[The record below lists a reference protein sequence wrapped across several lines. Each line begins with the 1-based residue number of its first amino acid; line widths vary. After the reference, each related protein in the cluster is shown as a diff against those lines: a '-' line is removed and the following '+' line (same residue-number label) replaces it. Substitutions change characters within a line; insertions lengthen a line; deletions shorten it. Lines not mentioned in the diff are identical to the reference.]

1 MTQESERN
9 YQWEQCPI
17 TIAIHL
23 SPVEPGETDRS
34 VCIGVRSY
42 QDVPLLK
49 FVHLSELE
57 LPSIVLELLTALQH
71 SLPERA
77 LQHHARSQQP
87 QAQHAAATQKVTTP
101 SAKPPSPP
109 SLDRNGQMNLFGT

>member
-1 MTQESERN
+1 MALEPERT

-23 SPVEPGETDRS
+23 TPLAPGETDRS

-42 QDVPLLK
+42 QDAPLLK
-49 FVHLSELE
+49 FTQLSELE
-57 LPSIVLELLTALQH
+57 LPPVVLELLAALQQ

-77 LQHHARSQQP
+77 LQHHARAQQP
-87 QAQHAAATQKVTTP
+87 KAQITAAQKTTTP
-101 SAKPPSPP
+101 STQPPSPP
-109 SLDRNGQMNLFGT
+109 ALDRNGQMNLFGA

>member
-1 MTQESERN
+1 MAQEPERN

-23 SPVEPGETDRS
+23 SPMAPGETERS

-49 FVHLSELE
+49 FVQLSELE
-57 LPSIVLELLTALQH
+57 LPPVVLELLEALQQ
-71 SLPERA
+71 SLPEKA
-77 LQHHARSQQP
+77 LQHHTRSQPP
-87 QAQHAAATQKVTTP
+87 QAQNTATQKPPTP
-101 SAKPPSPP
+101 SAKPPAPP
-109 SLDRNGQMNLFGT
+109 ALDRHGQMNLFGA

>member
-1 MTQESERN
+1 MALEPERT

-17 TIAIHL
+17 TIAIHI
-23 SPVEPGETDRS
+23 SPVTPGETDRS

-42 QDVPLLK
+42 QDIPLLK
-49 FVHLSELE
+49 FVQLSELE
-57 LPSIVLELLTALQH
+57 LPPVVLELLEALQQ
-71 SLPERA
+71 SLPEKA

-87 QAQHAAATQKVTTP
+87 KAQNSAAAQKTTTP

-109 SLDRNGQMNLFGT
+109 SRDRHGQMSLFGA

>member
-1 MTQESERN
+1 MVQEPERN

-57 LPSIVLELLTALQH
+57 LPPVVLELLTALQQ

-87 QAQHAAATQKVTTP
+87 QAQNAAAQKITTP
-101 SAKPPSPP
+101 SAKTSSPP
-109 SLDRNGQMNLFGT
+109 SLDRNGQMNLFGA

>member
-1 MTQESERN
+1 MALEPERT

-23 SPVEPGETDRS
+23 SPVAPGETDRS

-42 QDVPLLK
+42 QDAPLLK
-49 FVHLSELE
+49 FTQLSELE
-57 LPSIVLELLTALQH
+57 LPTAILELLAALQQ

-77 LQHHARSQQP
+77 LQHHARAQQP
-87 QAQHAAATQKVTTP
+87 KAQNATQKTTTP
-101 SAKPPSPP
+101 STQPPSPP
-109 SLDRNGQMNLFGT
+109 ALDRNGQMNLFGA